1 MGAVL
6 RDESCVKMLGNAG
19 GVKLWNWMVRR
30 SWVPKIGTL
39 PICSRWIGWRKLR
52 GRFQFG
58 ESWRHQRT
66 LADVVFGY
74 ERCFR
79 VAEGPFGRDNDR
91 RIGDWNTLASR
102 RDPAQG
108 GMPRSW
114 RSGHVLGQTLDV
126 YAGRRASEPIANS
139 FPILRRERG
148 ILLSLHVQ
156 CQERRRR
163 TIRESSSP
171 RPQSAGGVDGPG

>member
-1 MGAVL
+1 MGTGVG
-6 RDESCVKMLGNAG
+6 DESCVKMLGNTG
-19 GVKLWNWMVRR
+19 GVTLWNWMVRR
-30 SWVPKIGTL
+30 NWVPRIGTL
-39 PICSRWIGWRKLR
+39 RICWRWMGWRKLR
-52 GRFQFG
+52 WRFRFGGNWRQF
-58 ESWRHQRT
+58 
-66 LADVVFGY
+66 
-74 ERCFR
+74 FR

-114 RSGHVLGQTLDV
+114 RSGHVLGQTLDA
-126 YAGRRASEPIANS
+126 YAGRRAGEPIANS

-163 TIRESSSP
+163 TIRESGSP
-171 RPQSAGGVDGPG
+171 RPQSAEGVDGPG